1 MLPWQP
7 LVFRT
12 KRLFSDSAATANICN
27 VALMRHSELS
37 EGIDVMDSN
46 GNVVGSSKVAA
57 RHVSILPQIYE
68 DDGGQRCVVFPL
80 SSCVSGPICCYK
92 RKIKS
97 DLSKRVHNV
106 LSLFPQAIMET
117 AFTRVVLPMPIFV
130 LPPIVMSYL
139 ERFIIWSMHFYD
151 TMM

>member
-1 MLPWQP
+1 MATSCLPH
-7 LVFRT
+7 

-68 DDGGQRCVVFPL
+68 DD
-80 SSCVSGPICCYK
+80 SSCVSAPICSYK
-92 RKIKS
+92 RKIKY
-97 DLSKRVHNV
+97 DLLKRVHNV

-151 TMM
+151 TTM